1 MPDTIRDL
9 VLAHASS
16 DRPGLAFEDRTWTWR
31 EYVDAAAAR
40 AHVLADRH
48 AAGPHSGQALHVGVL
63 MENTPEMAF
72 ALGAGAIGGHVTV
85 GVNATRRGEAL
96 AADVRR
102 ADCTVLLTDLGR
114 ITRIPSLADAIWA
127 TFHEPVRK
135 LLHAGEADGSLR
147 GVDDEMTA
155 SAIFGAVTMVG
166 LHYVVTGQPV
176 DPDATA
182 ARIDDLL
189 LHGLAPTPNR
199 SSKGRTR

>member
-1 MPDTIRDL
+1 MKEVTDHVAAALPRAATVFATRGLDGTRMEDIVEATGIPRPTLYYHFGSKEEILAWLLQRLMRDL
-9 VLAHASS
+9 SVEIGHILARDEPGRARLHDVVHAYL
-16 DRPGLAFEDRTWTWR
+16 GLFAEHR
-31 EYVDAAAAR
+31 E
-40 AHVLADRH
+40 L
-48 AAGPHSGQALHVGVL
+48 
-63 MENTPEMAF
+63 
-72 ALGAGAIGGHVTV
+72 
-85 GVNATRRGEAL
+85 
-96 AADVRR
+96 
-102 ADCTVLLTDLGR
+102 CTVLLTDLGR